1 MNIYL
6 TGDTHGRF
14 ERIACFC
21 RDNHTTCEDV
31 LIILGDAGVNYYL
44 NGRDEKL
51 KRYIATMPIT
61 LLCIHGNHEA
71 RPTAALGYEPVE
83 RFGGTVMAQRE
94 YPNLLFAL
102 DGEVYELCGRS
113 CIAIGG
119 AYSID
124 KQYRIL
130 RGAAW
135 WPDEQPDEEIKRR
148 VESALARRG
157 WRVDVVLSHTTP
169 LSYEPTE
176 AFLPF
181 IDQSTVDTS
190 TEQWLDEIE
199 RKLHYNRWYAGHFHT
214 TKAVDKLRIMYQDY
228 ARLGE

>member
-1 MNIYL
+1 MNVYL

-21 RDNHTTCEDV
+21 RDNRTTREDV

-44 NGRDEKL
+44 NHRDERL
-51 KRYIATMPIT
+51 KQYIATMPIT

-102 DGEVYELCGRS
+102 DGEVYELGGRS

-124 KQYRIL
+124 KHYR
-130 RGAAW
+130 AAVARHRVTLKVREH
-135 WPDEQPDEEIKRR
+135 DEVVVIGKVR
-148 VESALARRG
+148 AN
-157 WRVDVVLSHTTP
+157 VVLREVRP
-169 LSYEPTE
+169 
-176 AFLPF
+176 
-181 IDQSTVDTS
+181 
-190 TEQWLDEIE
+190 
-199 RKLHYNRWYAGHFHT
+199 AGHGQGHGAILVHDIHRGERGV
-214 TKAVDKLRIMYQDY
+214 AVILSHLVVHGRVG
-228 ARLGE
+228 A

>member
-1 MNIYL
+1 MNVYL

-21 RDNHTTCEDV
+21 RDYRTTREDV

-44 NGRDEKL
+44 NHRDEKL
-51 KRYIATMPIT
+51 KQYIATMPIT
-61 LLCIHGNHEA
+61 LLCIHGNHES

-83 RFGGTVMAQRE
+83 RFGGTVMAQSE

-102 DGEVYELCGRS
+102 DGEVYELDGRS

-124 KQYRIL
+124 KHYRLL

-135 WPDEQPDEEIKRR
+135 
-148 VESALARRG
+148 
-157 WRVDVVLSHTTP
+157 
-169 LSYEPTE
+169 
-176 AFLPF
+176 
-181 IDQSTVDTS
+181 
-190 TEQWLDEIE
+190 
-199 RKLHYNRWYAGHFHT
+199 
-214 TKAVDKLRIMYQDY
+214 
-228 ARLGE
+228 

>member
-1 MNIYL
+1 MNVYL

-21 RDNHTTCEDV
+21 RDNHTTLGDV

-44 NGRDEKL
+44 DRRDEKL
-51 KRYIATMPIT
+51 KQYIDTMPVT

-71 RPTAALGYEPVE
+71 RPTAALGYEE
-83 RFGGTVMAQRE
+83 AEHFGARVMVQPE
-94 YPNLLFAL
+94 HPSLLFAL
-102 DGEVYELCGRS
+102 DGEVYELAGRS

-124 KQYRIL
+124 KEYRLL

-135 WPDEQPDEEIKRR
+135 WPDEQPSAEIKRR
-148 VESALARRG
+148 VERALASRG
-157 WRVDVVLSHTTP
+157 WQVDVVLSHTTP

-181 IDQSTVDTS
+181 IDQSSVDTS
-190 TEQWLDEIE
+190 TERWLDEIE
-199 RKLHYNRWYAGHFHT
+199 RKLDYGRWYAGHFHT
-214 TKAVDKLRIMYQDY
+214 TKTVDKLRLMYQDY

>member
-1 MNIYL
+1 MNVYL

-21 RDNHTTCEDV
+21 RDYRTTREDV

-44 NGRDEKL
+44 NHRDETL
-51 KRYIATMPIT
+51 KQYIATMPVT

-71 RPTAALGYEPVE
+71 RPTEALGYEPVE

-102 DGEVYELCGRS
+102 DGEVYKLGGRS

-124 KQYRIL
+124 KHYRLL
-130 RGAAW
+130 RGAEW
-135 WPDEQPDEEIKRR
+135 WPDEQPDDEIKRR

-157 WRVDVVLSHTTP
+157 WQVDVVLSHTTP

-181 IDQSTVDTS
+181 VDQSTVETIVLLS
-190 TEQWLDEIE
+190 
-199 RKLHYNRWYAGHFHT
+199 KG
-214 TKAVDKLRIMYQDY
+214 
-228 ARLGE
+228 

>member
-1 MNIYL
+1 M
-6 TGDTHGRF
+6 
-14 ERIACFC
+14 
-21 RDNHTTCEDV
+21 

-44 NGRDEKL
+44 DHRDEKL
-51 KRYIATMPIT
+51 KRYIDTMPVT

-71 RPTAALGYEPVE
+71 RPTAGLGYERAQ
-83 RFGGTVMAQRE
+83 RFGGEVMVQPE
-94 YPNLLFAL
+94 FPNQLFAL
-102 DGEVYELCGRS
+102 DGEVYELDGQS

-124 KQYRIL
+124 KEYRLL

-135 WPDEQPDEEIKRR
+135 WPDEQPSAEIKRR
-148 VESALARRG
+148 VERALASRG
-157 WRVDVVLSHTTP
+157 WQVDVVLSHTTP

-181 IDQSTVDTS
+181 IDQSSVDTS
-190 TEQWLDEIE
+190 TERWLDEIE
-199 RKLHYNRWYAGHFHT
+199 RLDYGRWYAGHFHT
-214 TKAVDKLRIMYQDY
+214 TKTVDKLRLMYQGY

>member
-1 MNIYL
+1 MTSL
-6 TGDTHGRF
+6 TSRARSPSTSRCPD
-14 ERIACFC
+14 
-21 RDNHTTCEDV
+21 
-31 LIILGDAGVNYYL
+31 
-44 NGRDEKL
+44 
-51 KRYIATMPIT
+51 RYR
-61 LLCIHGNHEA
+61 L
-71 RPTAALGYEPVE
+71 
-83 RFGGTVMAQRE
+83 
-94 YPNLLFAL
+94 
-102 DGEVYELCGRS
+102 
-113 CIAIGG
+113 
-119 AYSID
+119 
-124 KQYRIL
+124 L

>member
-1 MNIYL
+1 MSNSRVSSDNNNAMSELAKKAGEPVFIANKGEEMFSHRDAIYDAELSRLSGEPVYFQSEIDALVEALIGDKKNNKADGHTVRSLYQEGNMNVYL

-21 RDNHTTCEDV
+21 RDYLTTREDV

-44 NGRDEKL
+44 NHRDEKL
-51 KRYIATMPIT
+51 KRYIATMPIK

-102 DGEVYELCGRS
+102 DSEVYELGGRS

-124 KQYRIL
+124 KHYRLL

-135 WPDEQPDEEIKRR
+135 
-148 VESALARRG
+148 
-157 WRVDVVLSHTTP
+157 
-169 LSYEPTE
+169 
-176 AFLPF
+176 
-181 IDQSTVDTS
+181 
-190 TEQWLDEIE
+190 
-199 RKLHYNRWYAGHFHT
+199 
-214 TKAVDKLRIMYQDY
+214 
-228 ARLGE
+228 